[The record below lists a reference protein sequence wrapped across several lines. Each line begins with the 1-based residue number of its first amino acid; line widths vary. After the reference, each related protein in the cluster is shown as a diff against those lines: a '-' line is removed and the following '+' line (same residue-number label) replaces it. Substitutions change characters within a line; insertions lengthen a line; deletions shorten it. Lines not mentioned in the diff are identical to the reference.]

1 MRQHEWASVLV
12 LPKHSW
18 LLIFREPSFFT
29 RPLLERHT
37 AYFYLSVISGEIFS
51 QIARILPCLRVEMD
65 YSKAPKLLNNPT
77 TGRPAT
83 SFINSLLISCTEYFR
98 AASSIFPNPVFQ
110 IHPE

>member
-37 AYFYLSVISGEIFS
+37 AYFYLSVISGGIFS

-77 TGRPAT
+77 TRRAAT
-83 SFINSLLISCTEYFR
+83 TFINAVLISSAKYFG
-98 AASSIFPNPVFQ
+98 AASTIFPDPVF
-110 IHPE
+110 